1 MKGDLPMRRII
12 QAALFFLL
20 PLLLLSGCFGS
31 SQPPGVPLGKYEFS
45 ASTEVIKPAV
55 TLKEDHHFFFRTSPL
70 SSYLAQGTFT
80 QEKEQLILTTDDEQ
94 YRFVFRVGQNQLI
107 FSAGESTPLPSYTQ
121 IPDGAVFQR
130 PFP

>member
-1 MKGDLPMRRII
+1 MKGDLPMRRIV
-12 QAALFFLL
+12 QAALFILL
-20 PLLLLSGCFGS
+20 PLLLLTGCSGSPKPSG
-31 SQPPGVPLGKYEFS
+31 PPLGKYEFS

-55 TLKEDHHFFFRTSPL
+55 TLKEGNHFFFMTSPL
-70 SSYLAQGTFT
+70 SSYLALGTFT
-80 QEKEQLILTTDDEQ
+80 QEKDQLILTTDDEK

-107 FSAGESTPLPSYTQ
+107 FSAGESTPLPSYAQ

>member
-20 PLLLLSGCFGS
+20 PLLLLSGCLGS
-31 SQPPGVPLGKYEFS
+31 PKPAGPPLGKYEFS

-55 TLKEDHHFFFRTSPL
+55 TLKEGNHFLFMFSPL
-70 SSYLAQGTFT
+70 SSYLALGTFT
-80 QEKEQLILTTDDEQ
+80 QEKDQLILTTDDEK

-107 FSAGESTPLPSYTQ
+107 FSAGESSPLPLYTQ